1 MCYDAAAVP
10 IERLVETKKP
20 RFVVDQILSSIQDG
34 SLKAG
39 ERLPSEAKL
48 AELTGVGRT
57 SVREALAA
65 LRLMGVIETRVGAG
79 SFVSAALD
87 GGAVLSSTAR
97 EIAEAIEKS
106 EEALQLQEARAVF
119 EAGMVRLAAQRWSPE
134 KAGEFEELLSRM
146 AEAAESEGY
155 THYIQLHRGFHL
167 MLAQATDNAVVERTA
182 RSFLEF
188 MDHEGWQ
195 DMERQFY
202 LPNRREIL
210 SESVDLH
217 RGIVDALASGDGAL
231 ASQRV
236 HDHFQRYEEGASG

>member
-1 MCYDAAAVP
+1 MPFQKLADVN
-10 IERLVETKKP
+10 RP
-20 RFVVDQILSSIQDG
+20 RHVVDEILSSIQDG
-34 SLKAG
+34 SLTAG

-87 GGAVLSSTAR
+87 GSAMSSDIAE
-97 EIAEAIEKS
+97 EIAEAISAS
-106 EEALQLQEARAVF
+106 EEAHQLQEARAVF
-119 EAGMVRLAAQRWSPE
+119 ECGLVRLAAARWSPQ
-134 KAGEFEELLSRM
+134 KAESFDDLLSEMSSCADR
-146 AEAAESEGY
+146 ECYED
-155 THYIQLHRGFHL
+155 YIRLHRDFHL
-167 MLAQATDNAVVERTA
+167 MLARATDNAIVEGTE
-182 RSFLEF
+182 RSFLET

-202 LPNRREIL
+202 LPNRAEYLR
-210 SESVDLH
+210 ESVDLH

-236 HDHFQRYEEGASG
+236 HDHFRRYEEGGNDA

>member
-1 MCYDAAAVP
+1 MSFECLNEP
-10 IERLVETKKP
+10 NRP
-20 RFVVDQILSSIQDG
+20 RYVIDQILSSIQDG
-34 SLKAG
+34 SLSAG

-79 SFVSAALD
+79 SFVAASLD
-87 GGAVLSSTAR
+87 GGAMSSDIAE
-97 EIAEAIEKS
+97 EIAKAISAS
-106 EEALQLQEARAVF
+106 EEAIQLQEARAVF
-119 EAGMVRLAAQRWSPE
+119 ECGLVRLAAARLSPA
-134 KAGEFEELLSRM
+134 KAMEFENLLSRM

-155 THYIQLHRGFHL
+155 AHYIQLHRDFHL
-167 MLAQATDNAVVERTA
+167 MLAQATDNAVVESTA
-182 RSFLEF
+182 KSFLEF

-202 LPNRREIL
+202 LPNRAEIL
-210 SESVDLH
+210 RESVDLH
-217 RGIVDALASGDGAL
+217 RGIVDALALGDGAL

-236 HDHFQRYEEGASG
+236 HDHFQRYEEGGNGG

>member
-1 MCYDAAAVP
+1 MAF
-10 IERLVETKKP
+10 TKLSDPTKP
-20 RFVVDQILSSIQDG
+20 RHVVDQVLQSIQDG

-79 SFVSAALD
+79 SYIAASLD
-87 GGAVLSSTAR
+87 GSAMSSDIAN
-97 EIAEAIEKS
+97 EIAAAISAS

-134 KAGEFEELLSRM
+134 KAKEFEQLLSRM
-146 AEAAESEGY
+146 TEAAESEGY
-155 THYIQLHRGFHL
+155 THYIQLHRDFHL
-167 MLAQATDNAVVERTA
+167 LLAQVTDNAVVESTA

-202 LPNRREIL
+202 LPNRAEIL
-210 SESVDLH
+210 RESVDLH

-236 HDHFQRYEEGASG
+236 HDHFQRYEEGGNGG

>member
-1 MCYDAAAVP
+1 MP
-10 IERLVETKKP
+10 IERLIETKKP
-20 RFVVDQILSSIQDG
+20 RHVIDQILSSIGDG
-34 SLKAG
+34 TLDAG

-65 LRLMGVIETRVGAG
+65 LRLMGVIETRVGDG
-79 SFVSAALD
+79 SYVSASV
-87 GGAVLSSTAR
+87 GGGSDRVISSEITN
-97 EIAEAIEKS
+97 EIAKAIS
-106 EEALQLQEARAVF
+106 ASGEALQLQEARAVF
-119 EAGMVRLAAQRWSPE
+119 EAGMVRLAAERWTPQ
-134 KAGEFEELLSRM
+134 KVTEFENLLSRM

-155 THYIQLHRGFHL
+155 THYIQLHRDFHL
-167 MLAQATDNAVVERTA
+167 LLAQATDNAVVESTA
-182 RSFLEF
+182 KSFLEF

-202 LPNRREIL
+202 LPNRAEYLR
-210 SESVDLH
+210 ESVDLH

-236 HDHFQRYEEGASG
+236 HDHFRRYEEGTTG

>member
-1 MCYDAAAVP
+1 MP
-10 IERLVETKKP
+10 IERLVETKRP
-20 RFVVDQILSSIQDG
+20 RFVIDQILSSIQDG
-34 SLKAG
+34 SLTAG
-39 ERLPSEAKL
+39 KRLPSEAKL

-87 GGAVLSSTAR
+87 GGAAMSSDIAN
-97 EIAEAIEKS
+97 EIAKAISAS

-119 EAGMVRLAAQRWSPE
+119 ECGLVRLAAMRWSAE
-134 KAGEFEELLSRM
+134 KAESFEDLLSEM
-146 AEAAESEGY
+146 SSCAERECYED
-155 THYIQLHRGFHL
+155 YIRLHRDFHL
-167 MLAQATDNAVVERTA
+167 MLAQATDNAIVEGTE
-182 RSFLEF
+182 RSFLEY

-202 LPNRREIL
+202 LPNRAEIL

-236 HDHFQRYEEGASG
+236 HDHFLRYEEGANHG

>member
-1 MCYDAAAVP
+1 MP
-10 IERLVETKKP
+10 IERLTESSRP
-20 RFVVDQILSSIQDG
+20 RYVIDQILSSIQDRT
-34 SLKAG
+34 LKPE

-65 LRLMGVIETRVGAG
+65 LRLMGVVETRVGDG
-79 SFVSAALD
+79 SYVAAAADLR
-87 GGAVLSSTAR
+87 VISKEITH
-97 EIAEAIEKS
+97 EIARAISAS

-119 EAGMVRLAAQRWSPE
+119 EAGMVRLAAERWSAE
-134 KAGEFEELLSRM
+134 KAKEFENLLSQM
-146 AEAAESEGY
+146 SKAAESEGY
-155 THYIQLHRGFHL
+155 ADYIRLHRDFHL
-167 MLAQATDNAVVERTA
+167 LLAQATDNAVVESTA
-182 RSFLEF
+182 RSFLEY

-210 SESVDLH
+210 KESVELH
-217 RGIVDALASGDGAL
+217 RGIVDALSSGDGAL

-236 HDHFQRYEEGASG
+236 HDHFIHYEGGPNERSLPTL